1 MHVTITNIIYKLQ
14 VVPESKLD
22 LPKFGNAQKGLK
34 ITLSQGCQKRPAAG
48 KTRRLLG

>member
-14 VVPESKLD
+14 VVPETKLD

-34 ITLSQGCQKRPAAG
+34 ITLSQGCQKKPAAG
-48 KTRRLLG
+48 ENCHLLG